1 MNELGKAKER
11 NVGLDALRIVSML
24 LIILLHSIDHS
35 GVIEAADAAGGIIGW
50 YTRFLYMLVQVCVNC
65 YVLLS
70 GYFLVESKFRLQKL
84 VALWMEVVFYSLVLR
99 VVFIAIGYKA
109 FSIGSL
115 VSCFVPIFTGRYW
128 FITIYFGLYLVSP
141 FLNILIHAMTKKQ
154 HTTLNVALFILMSV
168 MVSVHPRFAGMNSG
182 AGWGLAWFVTL
193 YLLAAW
199 FRRYYQPTGKAFAK
213 IAGWV
218 GIAAVVTVLYEAGG
232 GDFTTQKHSRKLVSI

>member
-1 MNELGKAKER
+1 MKELGKAKER

-99 VVFIAIGYKA
+99 VVFIATGYKA

-115 VSCFVPIFTGRYW
+115 VSCCVPIFTGRYW

-141 FLNILIHAMTKKQ
+141 FLNVLIHAMTKKQ
-154 HTTLNVALFILMSV
+154 HTSLNLVLFILMSV
-168 MVSVHPRFAGMNSG
+168 MVSVSPNFMGMNSG

-199 FRRYYQPTGKAFAK
+199 FRRYYQPTGKVVVK
-213 IAGWV
+213 IAGWF

-232 GDFTTQKHSRKLVSI
+232 GWFYHSEA